1 MSGLE
6 HTVPEG
12 FKKTEVGIY
21 PETWEVKTLAEIANI
36 ERGKFSARPRNDP
49 KYFGGTIPFIQT
61 GDITRS
67 NGRDVSYSQTLNEKG
82 LSVSR
87 LFPENSLYFTI
98 AANIGDVAIVNYQ
111 SACPDSLVVF
121 KEKKSVEKEWL
132 YHALADKK
140 AEFEVIATSNA
151 QLNINL
157 EKLNPYKLCVP
168 PKEEQTAIANALSD
182 VDALL
187 TELEKLIA
195 KKQAIKTA
203 TMQQLLT
210 GKTRLPQYATYTEGE
225 KQGQPK
231 GTKPSELGEIPEDWK
246 VQTVDEQLKLLT
258 DFEANGSFESVAQN
272 VSIKDND
279 GYAWYVRA
287 TDLENSS
294 SLSKVKY
301 VDAKSYSFLKKT
313 SLYGDELLIT
323 KRGEI
328 GKVYFFEMKTEH
340 ATLAPNMY
348 LLKLNENVCGK
359 FLYYFFKSDIGQKL
373 LKKNNASTSLG
384 ALYKDDVKSML
395 IALPSELEEQTA
407 ISTILSDM
415 DNEIQTLEQRLAKTR
430 QIKQGMMQQ
439 LLTGRTRLPF
449 KRLETEQDGGS

>member
-1 MSGLE
+1 MSVNE
-6 HTVPEG
+6 QIVPDS
-12 FKKTEVGIY
+12 FKKTEIGIY

-82 LSVSR
+82 LAVSR
-87 LFPENSLYFTI
+87 LFPESSLYFTI

-111 SACPDSLVVF
+111 SACPDSLVVL
-121 KEKKSVEKEWL
+121 KEKQSVDKEWL

-140 AEFEVIATSNA
+140 AEFEIIATSNA

-157 EKLNPYKLCVP
+157 EKLNPYKLCAP
-168 PKEEQTAIANALSD
+168 PKKEQTAIANALSD

-210 GKTRLPQYATYTEGE
+210 GKTRLPQFATYTEGE

-231 GTKPSELGEIPEDWK
+231 GTKPSELGEIPEDWDIK
-246 VQTVDEQLKLLT
+246 TVDELLTLLT

-272 VSIKDND
+272 VSIKDHD
-279 GYAWYVRA
+279 GFAWYVRA
-287 TDLENSS
+287 TDLENTS
-294 SLSKVKY
+294 SLNKVKY
-301 VDAKSYSFLKKT
+301 VDKHSYNFLKKT
-313 SLYGDELLIT
+313 ALYGNELLIT

-328 GKVYFFEMKTEH
+328 GKVYFFKMRTDY
-340 ATLAPNMY
+340 ATVAPNMY
-348 LLKLNENVCGK
+348 LLKLKNTVCGR
-359 FLYYFFKSDIGQKL
+359 FLYYFFKSEIGQKL

-384 ALYKDDVKSML
+384 ALYKDDVKSMK
-395 IALPSELEEQTA
+395 ISLPNELDEQKA
-407 ISTILSDM
+407 ISAVLTDM
-415 DNEIQTLEQRLAKTR
+415 DNEIQTLEQRLMKTR
-430 QIKQGMMQQ
+430 QIKQGMMQE
-439 LLTGRTRLPF
+439 LLTGRTRLPIDN
-449 KRLETEQDGGS
+449 E